1 MSEILCDAEL
11 LRYNRQI
18 ILKAFDFEG
27 QEALKQAK
35 VLVIG
40 AGGLGCAAAQYL
52 GVAGAGQLTLVD
64 FDKVELS
71 NLQRQVLHSD
81 ARIGQYKVDS
91 AAMSLRAL
99 NPWLKVETHAALTDE
114 VLLDALLPEHQLVL
128 DCTDNVAVR
137 NLLNQ
142 RARLHGVP
150 LVSGAAIR
158 LEGQVC
164 SFSWQADEPCYACLS
179 SLFGEQG
186 LTCVEAGVLAPMV
199 GLVGSLQALE
209 AIKLLAGMGK
219 SYSGRLLVIDGLS
232 GGFRELKLPKRPDCP
247 ICAQAVP

>member
-1 MSEILCDAEL
+1 MSEILSDAEL

-18 ILKAFDFEG
+18 VLKSFDFEG
-27 QEALKQAK
+27 QEALKQAR

-40 AGGLGCAAAQYL
+40 AGGLGCAASQYL
-52 GVAGAGQLTLVD
+52 AVAGVGQLTLVD

-81 ARIGQYKVDS
+81 GRIGMYKVDS
-91 AAMSLRAL
+91 AAETLRGL
-99 NPWLKVETHAALTDE
+99 NPWLEVKTHARLADE
-114 VLLDALLPEHQLVL
+114 ALLDALLPSHQLVL
-128 DCTDNVAVR
+128 DCTDNVAIR

-142 RARLHGVP
+142 RARQHRVP

-158 LEGQVC
+158 LEGQLC
-164 SFSWQADEPCYACLS
+164 SFTWQEDEPCYACLS
-179 SLFGEQG
+179 SLFGEQA
-186 LTCVEAGVLAPMV
+186 LSCVEAGILAPMV

-219 SYSGRLLVIDGLS
+219 SHSGRLLMIDGLS
-232 GGFRELKLPKRPDCP
+232 GRFRELTLPKRPDCP
-247 ICAQAVP
+247 ICSRP

>member
-1 MSEILCDAEL
+1 MSEILSDAEL

-18 ILKAFDFEG
+18 ILKSFDFEG
-27 QEALKQAK
+27 QEALKQAT

-52 GVAGAGQLTLVD
+52 AVAGVGRLTLVD
-64 FDKVELS
+64 FDRVELS

-81 ARIGQYKVDS
+81 GRIGQYKVDS
-91 AAMSLRAL
+91 AAETLCGL
-99 NPWLKVETHAALTDE
+99 NPWLEVETHTAVADE
-114 VLLDALLPEHQLVL
+114 TLLDALLPRHRLVL
-128 DCTDNVAVR
+128 DCTDNVAIR

-142 RARLHGVP
+142 KARQHRVP

-158 LEGQVC
+158 LEGQLC
-164 SFSWQADEPCYACLS
+164 SFTWQADEPCYACLS
-179 SLFGEQG
+179 SLFGEQS

-219 SYSGRLLVIDGLS
+219 NYSGRLLMIDGLG

-247 ICAQAVP
+247 ICSQP